1 MTGVQ
6 TCALPISTP
15 TAVAVYDTAGRLML
29 TAYGTDIDL
38 SALHSGIYIVRTT
51 NVEPYT
57 STGIIIP

>member
-1 MTGVQ
+1 
-6 TCALPISTP
+6 
-15 TAVAVYDTAGRLML
+15 ML